1 MCVFIYIIQKK
12 ENTKKEEER
21 IAREKEIAKKTKEMK
36 EHSQLAQKIAKNKEI
51 ESEQFLNNRMK
62 SLNRKKDQKL
72 FSMLKFFKEQQQ
84 KAELRDIEMVDQDSL
99 PPPPQVIE
107 KIDSEIEIPLPYEEP
122 EEEHEAITAE
132 EVETLPPPIPKKIE
146 KEEEVVPSKEEEDE
160 VDFEAPN
167 WIDFDDGISFVSLA
181 DTISNNENN
190 ENIINFYESRIAEL
204 ENEVNEK
211 DKIIFDMKDAIKEDM
226 DYMKKYN
233 GADDE
238 INRLK
243 ELLRKAQLLNS
254 NFLKVDEFLKEIH
267 ISSMMRDEEK
277 LTNEKLNN
285 IIKERVLNWMDAE
298 NIMKY
303 VKKNYPN
310 TFEYYLSKLSG
321 RKDKKDDDENEND
334 TMIPIQILE
343 TIKVFLTFYLFI
355 NVENYS

>member
-1 MCVFIYIIQKK
+1 
-12 ENTKKEEER
+12 
-21 IAREKEIAKKTKEMK
+21 MK

-51 ESEQFLNNRMK
+51 ESEQFLNSKMK

-84 KAELRDIEMVDQDSL
+84 KAELRDIEMVHEDSL
-99 PPPPQVIE
+99 PPIPQVIE
-107 KIDSEIEIPLPYEEP
+107 KIDLGVELPLPYEES
-122 EEEHEAITAE
+122 EEDHEPITAE
-132 EVETLPPPIPKKIE
+132 EIETLPPPMPKRIE
-146 KEEEVVPSKEEEDE
+146 KEKEQQEEEILADNEVEEVE
-160 VDFEAPN
+160 FEAPN
-167 WIDFDDGISFVSLA
+167 WIDFDDGMSFVSLA

-238 INRLK
+238 IKRLK

-285 IIKERVLNWMDAE
+285 IIKERVLNWMNAE
-298 NIMKY
+298 DIMKY
-303 VKKNYPN
+303 VKNNYPN

-321 RKDKKDDDENEND
+321 RKDKKDDDGENEND

-343 TIKVFLTFYLFI
+343 TIKVFFDYYLFFHI
-355 NVENYS
+355 ENHS